1 MTTEYLTPKETAG
14 LLKVDR
20 LTVYRMIKDGRLPA
34 ARIGKR
40 GWRISR
46 EAVTA
51 VLQPAVRS

>member
-1 MTTEYLTPKETAG
+1 VSEYLTPKEAAD

-20 LTVYRMIKDGRLPA
+20 LTVYRMIKDGRLTA

-51 VLQPAVRS
+51 VLRPAVKP